1 MERTLLKIRHAQ
13 AIRDKDRAAVSQIER
28 DLAEQGVI
36 ADWLSEDV
44 MVWRENE
51 KKRAPR
57 KKAEPTGDYYPD
69 SACSVCSAPIEKTG
83 KPGRPPVKCLQHRT

>member
-28 DLAEQGVI
+28 DLAKQGVI

-44 MVWRENE
+44 MVWRESGD
-51 KKRAPR
+51 KKKPR
-57 KKAEPTGDYYPD
+57 KAAAPSGDYYPD
-69 SACSVCSAPIEKTG
+69 SACTVCSAPIEKTG
-83 KPGRPPVKCLQHRT
+83 KQGRRPAKCLKHR